1 MPNILVTGATGQIG
15 SELTVALRQRYGAER
30 VVAAGHRRP
39 PPPDVTAGGPY
50 CRLDVC
56 DAEAVEQTV
65 RRYHIDTIYHLAS
78 LLSAVAEQQPQ
89 LAWTV
94 NMDGLRHVL
103 DVARNC
109 RCAVFFPSSIGA
121 FGPETP
127 AVRTPQVTIQR
138 PTTLYGI
145 TKLAGELLCEYYYR
159 RFGVETR
166 GLRYPGLISYK
177 TPPGGGTTDYAVEI
191 FYAAG
196 ADGHY
201 TCFLAPET
209 RLDMMY
215 MPDALHAAI
224 ALMEADGSRLVHR
237 NAYNITAMS
246 FTPEEVAAAIRTHL
260 PGFRITY
267 DVDPVRQAIA
277 DSWPDVMDDSAARRE
292 WGWQPRFDLAAMTR
306 DMLEKLAVTPR
317 TPQEGNHGTA

>member
-15 SELTVALRQRYGAER
+15 SELTVALRQRYGAEQ
-30 VVAAGHRRP
+30 VVAAGHRRQP
-39 PPPDVTAGGPY
+39 SPDVAEGGPY

-56 DAEAVEQTV
+56 DADAVEQTV
-65 RRYHIDTIYHLAS
+65 RRYRIDTIYHLAS
-78 LLSAVAEQQPQ
+78 LLSAAAEQQPQ

-94 NMDGLRHVL
+94 NMDGLRNVL
-103 DVARNC
+103 KVARAC
-109 RCAVFFPSSIGA
+109 RCAVFFPSSIGV

-127 AVRTPQVTIQR
+127 AMHTPQVTIQR

-145 TKLAGELLCEYYYR
+145 TKLAGELLCEYYYH

-191 FYAAG
+191 FYAAV

-201 TCFLAPET
+201 TCFLTPET

-237 NAYNITAMS
+237 NAYNVTAMS

-260 PGFRITY
+260 PRFRIAY
-267 DVDPVRQAIA
+267 DVDPARQAIA
-277 DSWPDVMDDSAARRE
+277 DSWPDAMDDSAARRE

-306 DMLEKLAVTPR
+306 DMLEHLAVIPR
-317 TPQEGNHGTA
+317 TPQGDEHGTA